1 MGKYEA
7 SLEKR
12 LKEFIEWELEHYPEN
27 KRQLEEYKRDMIPS
41 ATPAYSLAAG
51 GHSGESRPTE
61 NIGLKILSDQYVIHT
76 ARTVEA
82 IERVL
87 NKISREDYKLIDLVY
102 WKGSHSI
109 SGAALSCHMSKS
121 AAYRRLNIIT
131 TALAKEM
138 GYVSA

>member
-61 NIGLKILSDQYVIHT
+61 NISLKILSDQYVMHT

-87 NKISREDYKLIDLVY
+87 SRINKEDYKLINLVY

-109 SGAALSCHMSKS
+109 SGAALDSHMSKS
-121 AAYRRLNIIT
+121 AAYRRLNAII

-138 GYVSA
+138 GYVSV

>member
-7 SLEKR
+7 SLDKR
-12 LKEFIEWELEHYPEN
+12 LKEFIEWELEHYPES

-41 ATPAYSLAAG
+41 ATPAYSLSAG

-61 NIGLKILSDQYVIHT
+61 GISFKILSDQYIIHT
-76 ARTVEA
+76 AQSIEA

-87 NKISREDYKLIDLVY
+87 SRLSAEDKKLVDLVY
-102 WKGSHSI
+102 WKGGHSI
-109 SGAALSCHMSKS
+109 SGAALASHTSKS
-121 AAYRRLNIIT
+121 VAYRRINAII

-138 GYVSA
+138 GYVSV

>member
-7 SLEKR
+7 SLDKR
-12 LKEFIEWELEHYPEN
+12 LKEFIEWELEHYPES

-41 ATPAYSLAAG
+41 ATPAYSLSAG

-61 NIGLKILSDQYVIHT
+61 NISLKILSDQYVIHT
-76 ARTVEA
+76 ARCIEA

-87 NKISREDYKLIDLVY
+87 HKLNADDKKLIDLVY

-109 SGAALSCHMSKS
+109 SGAALASHTSKS
-121 AAYRRLNIIT
+121 AAYRRINAIIT
-131 TALAKEM
+131 ELAKEL
-138 GYVSA
+138 GYVSV

>member
-51 GHSGESRPTE
+51 GHNGESRPTE

-109 SGAALSCHMSKS
+109 SGAALSCHISKS

>member
-1 MGKYEA
+1 MDKYEA

-61 NIGLKILSDQYVIHT
+61 NIGLKIISDQYVIHT

>member
-7 SLEKR
+7 SLDKR
-12 LKEFIEWELEHYPEN
+12 LKEFIEWELEHYPES

-41 ATPAYSLAAG
+41 ATPAYSLSAG

-61 NIGLKILSDQYVIHT
+61 NISLKILSDQYVIHT
-76 ARTVEA
+76 AQCIEA

-87 NKISREDYKLIDLVY
+87 HKLNADDKKLIDLVY

-109 SGAALSCHMSKS
+109 SGAALASHTSKS
-121 AAYRRLNIIT
+121 AAYRRINAIIT
-131 TALAKEM
+131 ELAKEM
-138 GYVSA
+138 GYVSV